1 MKKKLLIT
9 TGILLTL
16 VPSLVKA
23 DNVFPS
29 TLSYKAVI
37 TNKNGFKCDT
47 YDNKNITIP
56 FGSIVSINESYYDDG
71 LKLEIIDY
79 EGTGC
84 NNNINLKDIKI
95 YNDEF
100 NINDYLNAGEYN
112 SVSKFDKEND
122 AIILAK
128 NGVKMYTGPSLSY
141 SVITTIPYNKTVKTE
156 YYIDPFDTLV
166 SWISVTYNGKKGWI
180 NTTDYEVM
188 YNKTNEKAIV
198 ISKNNNINEN
208 TIVSEYY
215 SSAKKY
221 YVKYNNKYI
230 LVDKIAKLNN
240 GNITIK
246 NNKKIYE
253 SVNSSKEIDSVSKGT
268 KLQTKFFYSDK
279 DNDCYYYYVSYNN
292 KNGWIKITYGEKYDF
307 EKINTIDYKDKVSI
321 ESIKFDNE
329 IKLNDKLNIDIKIDN
344 NSDIKILK
352 TILIFKDKDNQ
363 TKDIYLNDIDSKP
376 YINIDTDVFNEGEY
390 TLDSIDIVLDNS
402 DKTNL
407 VYSVNDIENKSEYKV
422 NVLKNDKIDKDNK
435 DNIDKYNNKSL
446 LIGLLGGV
454 GLTVLA
460 VLLIVFI
467 NNKAK
472 SRKN

>member
-56 FGSIVSINESYYDDG
+56 FGSIVSINEAYYDEG
-71 LKLEIIDY
+71 LKLEIFDY

-128 NGVKMYTGPSLSY
+128 NGVKMYMGPSLSY
-141 SVITTIPYNKTVKTE
+141 SVITSIPYNKTVKTE

-166 SWISVTYNGKKGWI
+166 SWISVTYNGQKGWI
-180 NTTDYEVM
+180 NTTGYEVM
-188 YNKTNEKAIV
+188 YNGVKDKAIV
-198 ISKNNNINEN
+198 LSKNSDINEN

-221 YVKYNNKYI
+221 YVKYNNKYV

-246 NNKKIYE
+246 NDKKIYE
-253 SVNSSKEIDSVSKGT
+253 SVNSSKEIGSVTKGT

-279 DNDCYYYYVSYNN
+279 DNECYYYYVNYNN
-292 KNGWIKITYGEKYDF
+292 KNGWIKIDYGEKYDF

-352 TILIFKDKDNQ
+352 TTLIFKDKDNQ

-376 YINIDTDVFNEGEY
+376 YINIDTDVFSEGEY

-402 DKTNL
+402 DKTKL
-407 VYSVNDIENKSEYKV
+407 TYSVDDIEVKSEYKV

-446 LIGLLGGV
+446 LIGMLGGV

-460 VLLIVFI
+460 VILIIFI
-467 NNKAK
+467 NNKVK

>member
-9 TGILLTL
+9 TGILLAL

-29 TLSYKAVI
+29 TLNYKAVI
-37 TNKNGFKCDT
+37 TNKNGFKCET

-71 LKLEIIDY
+71 LKLEIFDY

-84 NNNINLKDIKI
+84 NNNIKLSDIKI

-100 NINDYLNAGEYN
+100 NINDYLSAGEYN

-128 NGVKMYTGPSLSY
+128 NGIKMYKGPSLSY

-166 SWISVTYNGKKGWI
+166 SWISVSYNGQTGWI

-188 YNKTNEKAIV
+188 YNGALDKAIV
-198 ISKNNNINEN
+198 ISKNDNINEN
-208 TIVSEYY
+208 TIVNEYY

-221 YVKYNNKYI
+221 YVKYNNKYV

-246 NNKKIYE
+246 NNKKLYE

-279 DNDCYYYYVSYNN
+279 DNECYYYYVNYNN
-292 KNGWIKITYGEKYDF
+292 KNGWIKLDYGEKYDF

-321 ESIKFDNE
+321 ESIKFNNE
-329 IKLNDKLNIDIKIDN
+329 IKLDDKLDIDFKIDN

-352 TILIFKDKDNQ
+352 VTLVFKDKDNQ
-363 TKDIYLNDIDSKP
+363 NKDAYLNDIDSKP
-376 YINIDTDVFNEGEY
+376 YINIDKDVFNEGEY
-390 TLDSIDIVLDNS
+390 ILDSVNVVLDNS

-407 VYSVNDIENKSEYKV
+407 VYSVNDIEVKNEYKI
-422 NVLKNDKIDKDNK
+422 NVIHNDNIDKDNK
-435 DNIDKYNNKSL
+435 NNIDKYNNKSL
-446 LIGLLGGV
+446 LIGMLGGV

-460 VLLIVFI
+460 VILIIFI
-467 NNKAK
+467 NKKVKA
-472 SRKN
+472 RKY

>member
-1 MKKKLLIT
+1 
-9 TGILLTL
+9 
-16 VPSLVKA
+16 
-23 DNVFPS
+23 
-29 TLSYKAVI
+29 
-37 TNKNGFKCDT
+37 
-47 YDNKNITIP
+47 
-56 FGSIVSINESYYDDG
+56 
-71 LKLEIIDY
+71 
-79 EGTGC
+79 
-84 NNNINLKDIKI
+84 
-95 YNDEF
+95 
-100 NINDYLNAGEYN
+100 
-112 SVSKFDKEND
+112 
-122 AIILAK
+122 
-128 NGVKMYTGPSLSY
+128 MYTGPSLSY

-292 KNGWIKITYGEKYDF
+292 KNGWIKIAYGEKYDF

-321 ESIKFDNE
+321 ESIKFNNE

-402 DKTNL
+402 DKTKL

-435 DNIDKYNNKSL
+435 NNIDKYNNKSL

>member
-23 DNVFPS
+23 NNVFPS

-71 LKLEIIDY
+71 LKLEIFDY

-156 YYIDPFDTLV
+156 YYIDSFDTLV

-198 ISKNNNINEN
+198 ISKNSGINEN

-292 KNGWIKITYGEKYDF
+292 NGWIKIAYGEKYDF

-390 TLDSIDIVLDNS
+390 TLDSIDIILDNS

-435 DNIDKYNNKSL
+435 NNIDKYNNKSL

>member
-198 ISKNNNINEN
+198 ISKNSGINEN

-268 KLQTKFFYSDK
+268 KLQTKFFYSDE
-279 DNDCYYYYVSYNN
+279 DNDCYYYYVSYKN
-292 KNGWIKITYGEKYDF
+292 KNGWIKIAYGEKYDF

>member
-198 ISKNNNINEN
+198 ISKNSGINEN

-279 DNDCYYYYVSYNN
+279 DNDCYYYYVSYKN
-292 KNGWIKITYGEKYDF
+292 KNGWIKIAYGEKYDF